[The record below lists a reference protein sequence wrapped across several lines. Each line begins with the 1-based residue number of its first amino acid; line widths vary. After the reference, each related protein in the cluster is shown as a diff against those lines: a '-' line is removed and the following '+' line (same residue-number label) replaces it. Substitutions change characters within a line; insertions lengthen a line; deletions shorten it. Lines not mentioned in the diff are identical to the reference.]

1 MKKKVLSVLMVF
13 MMCLGLAGCGG
24 GSNSASDDISGKVSL
39 NGSTSMEKFVN
50 ALSEGIKE
58 KYPNLQLEAQFTGSG
73 AGLEAVA
80 SKTTDIGDSSRAL
93 TDEEKAKGVIASSAG
108 NHAQGV
114 ALGAKMT
121 GIKSTIV
128 MPETAPLAKV
138 TATKSYGA
146 EVVLNGAVY
155 DDAYAKAVEIQ
166 KETGATFLHPFDDEY
181 VIAGQG
187 TIGLEIFKQLDGNV
201 DTILCPIGGGGIIS
215 GVAVAAKGLNPN
227 VKIIGVQTSNIP
239 SMKVS
244 KENGKVT
251 TAFNGA
257 TIADG
262 IAVKT
267 PGSLTFDIINELV
280 DEIITVSEEEIA
292 QGILFLMEHQK
303 VVAEGAGA
311 VTTAALLSGKY
322 KPQKDE
328 NVVCVISGGNVDVN
342 TLYRVIGV
350 GLASQGRR
358 YSFSATMT
366 DKPGGFLELISIISK
381 SNANILSANQ
391 TRLSSGGVIGKQV
404 AEFILETFD
413 HEHIAKLKAE
423 MNAAGFE
430 IQDL

>member
-1 MKKKVLSVLMVF
+1 MLKVNLEDVKKAKEVLESIVKETPLQESKE
-13 MMCLGLAGCGG
+13 L
-24 GSNSASDDISGKVSL
+24 SDRLDANVYYKC
-39 NGSTSMEKFVN
+39 E
-50 ALSEGIKE
+50 
-58 KYPNLQLEAQFTGSG
+58 NLQKTGSFKIRG
-73 AGLEAVA
+73 ACNKIAN
-80 SKTTDIGDSSRAL
+80 L

-121 GIKSTIV
+121 GIKATIV

-187 TIGLEIFKQLDGNV
+187 TIGLEIFQQLDGNV
-201 DTILCPIGGGGIIS
+201 DTILCPIGGGGIIA
-215 GVAVAAKGLNPN
+215 GIAVAAKGINPN
-227 VKIIGVQTSNIP
+227 IKIVGVQTANIP
-239 SMKVS
+239 SMQESMK
-244 KENGKVT
+244 NGEVT
-251 TAFNGA
+251 TAFKST

-267 PGSLTFDIINELV
+267 PGDVTFEIINELV
-280 DEIITVSEEEIA
+280 DEVVVVEEDEIA
-292 QGILFLMEHQK
+292 QGMLFLMENQK

-322 KPQKDE
+322 VPKKDE

-342 TLYRVIGV
+342 TLYRVIGTA
-350 GLASQGRR
+350 LTKEARR
-358 YSFSATMT
+358 YSFNTVIQ
-366 DKPGGFLELISIISK
+366 DKPGGLAELTKIISEYD
-381 SNANILSANQ
+381 ANILSAN
-391 TRLSSGGVIGKQV
+391 LSRSSMGGALGSLT
-404 AEFILETFD
+404 AEMVLETFNHD
-413 HEHIAKLKAE
+413 HIDKLKVAITE
-423 MNAAGFE
+423 AGFE
-430 IQDL
+430 IVEI